1 MRSHLHLAC
10 GRDGG
15 FGACIA
21 ACTVLTGPPKG
32 QRAGRSAAHGRYGI
46 VKFFVEVHY
55 YEKFAETVC
64 SVSSDGCFSD

>member
-1 MRSHLHLAC
+1 MLRIFISPA
-10 GRDGG
+10 GG
-15 FGACIA
+15 TMDFVALLI
-21 ACTVLTGPPKG
+21 LNMLQTGPPKG

-46 VKFFVEVHY
+46 VKFFVEVHN